1 MATYFNDIEAALMTR
16 LSTLSS
22 SPPVAWPNVEYSPTA
37 DTEYLQ
43 VNFLPVG
50 TDQASLGTSGKD
62 LTNGILQIDV
72 VTPAGT
78 GRTTT
83 IDSVADHF
91 ARGTTVSYNG
101 VSVRVR
107 SVSQSPAIFDG
118 GWYRVPVTINFYTYT
133 EAR

>member
-1 MATYFNDIEAALMTR
+1 MATYFNDIQAALMTR
-16 LSTLSS
+16 LSTLTD

-37 DTEYLQ
+37 GTEYLQ

-72 VTPAGT
+72 VTPAGS

-83 IDSVADHF
+83 IDSIADHF

-107 SVSQSPAIFDG
+107 SVSQSPALFDG